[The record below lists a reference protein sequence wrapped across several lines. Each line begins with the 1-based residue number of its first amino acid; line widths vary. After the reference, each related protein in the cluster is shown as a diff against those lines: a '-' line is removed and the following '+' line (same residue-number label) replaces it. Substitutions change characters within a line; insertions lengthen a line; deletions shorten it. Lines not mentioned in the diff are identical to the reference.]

1 MESTKFGQAFFE
13 STRGR
18 IVSLLRRGAST
29 VEELSQELGLTDNA
43 VRSHLA
49 TLERDDLI
57 KRSGVIPGSRKP
69 HYAYQLTN
77 EARHLF
83 PKAYHAL
90 FNQLLTVLKLRL
102 APDEMHDILKEVAK
116 GLAADQVP
124 KRSDESIESRTE
136 RAVAVMEELG
146 GIAIPEK
153 VDDKLLLQ
161 SGSGCPFSDSVAQHP
176 EVCRLAE
183 TLLSE
188 ITGLDVREHCQRGE
202 SMRCA
207 FEIITDI
214 QV

>member
-1 MESTKFGQAFFE
+1 MESTKFGQTFFE

-18 IVSLLRRGAST
+18 IVSLLRRGTSS
-29 VEELSQELGLTDNA
+29 VDELSQQLELTDNA

-49 TLERDDLI
+49 TLERDGLVE
-57 KRSGVIPGSRKP
+57 RGGVIPGARKP
-69 HYAYQLTN
+69 HFAYQLTD

-102 APDEMHDILKEVAK
+102 APDEMQEVLKEVAH
-116 GLAADQVP
+116 GLAADRTP
-124 KRSDESIESRTE
+124 KEANESVESRTE
-136 RAVAVMEELG
+136 RAVAVLEELG
-146 GIAIPEK
+146 GVAIPEK

-188 ITGLDVREHCQRGE
+188 ITGLEVQEHCKRGDAP
-202 SMRCA
+202 RCA
-207 FEIITDI
+207 FEIIADN
-214 QV
+214 

>member
-1 MESTKFGQAFFE
+1 MESTKFGQIFFE

-18 IVSLLRRGAST
+18 IVNLLRRGASS
-29 VEELSQELGLTDNA
+29 VEELSQQLELTDNA

-49 TLERDDLI
+49 TLERDRLI
-57 KRSGVIPGSRKP
+57 ERSGVIPGARKP
-69 HYAYQLTN
+69 HFAYQLTD
-77 EARHLF
+77 EAQHLF

-102 APDEMHDILKEVAK
+102 APDEIQEILIEVAR
-116 GLAADQVP
+116 GLAADRTP
-124 KRSDESIESRTE
+124 KAVDESIESRTE

-146 GIAIPEK
+146 GVAIPEK
-153 VDDKLLLQ
+153 VDNKLLLQ

-188 ITGLDVREHCQRGE
+188 ITGLEVREHCRRGD
-202 SMRCA
+202 SPRCA
-207 FEIITDI
+207 FEIITDN
-214 QV
+214 

>member
-1 MESTKFGQAFFE
+1 MESTKFGQIFFE

-18 IVSLLRRGAST
+18 IVNLLRRGASS
-29 VEELSQELGLTDNA
+29 VEELSQQLELTDNA

-49 TLERDDLI
+49 TLERDGLI
-57 KRSGVIPGSRKP
+57 ARGGVIPGARKP
-69 HYAYQLTN
+69 HYAYQLTD

-102 APDEMHDILKEVAK
+102 APDEIQEILREVAR
-116 GLAADQVP
+116 GLAADKTP
-124 KRSDESIESRTE
+124 KEANESIKSRTE

-146 GIAIPEK
+146 GVAIPEK
-153 VDDKLLLQ
+153 VGDKLLLQ

-176 EVCRLAE
+176 EACLLAE

-188 ITGLDVREHCQRGE
+188 ITGLEVREHCNRGE
-202 SMRCA
+202 SPRCA
-207 FEIITDI
+207 FEVIADN
-214 QV
+214 